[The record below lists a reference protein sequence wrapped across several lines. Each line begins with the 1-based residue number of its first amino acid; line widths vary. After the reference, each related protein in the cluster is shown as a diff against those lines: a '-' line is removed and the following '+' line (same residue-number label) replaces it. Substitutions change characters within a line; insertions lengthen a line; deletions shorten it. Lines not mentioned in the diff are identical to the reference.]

1 MAEEKNEQNEGQQQE
16 AQKEKNS
23 GGKPGSSGLM
33 LYGLIAGVIV
43 LNAIA
48 AFVLFQVTKPST
60 PDEEKDKTEV
70 SADSSTARKNPRIM
84 GATIDEPITAIV
96 NIPAEDGTRYLK
108 VSFVLEYNENNK
120 QLPLEIDK
128 RRPKFNNMLINMLS
142 NYTLKE
148 LRKPESKEAV
158 RKEFLRQIN
167 NSLPVD
173 VGEVQNVYL
182 KEFLIQ

>member
-1 MAEEKNEQNEGQQQE
+1 MAEENNEKNEAQQE
-16 AQKEKNS
+16 ETKKEKKS
-23 GGKPGSSGLM
+23 GGSSGLL

-48 AFVLFQVTKPST
+48 AFVLFQITKPST
-60 PDEEKDKTEV
+60 AEDKEKTEAA
-70 SADSSTARKNPRIM
+70 ADSSTVQKNPRIM

-108 VSFVLEYNENNK
+108 VSFVLEYKEDNK
-120 QLPLEIDK
+120 QLPIEIDK

-158 RKEFLRQIN
+158 RKEFMRQIN
-167 NSLPVD
+167 NSLPVEI
-173 VGEVQNVYL
+173 GEVQNVYL